1 MRIDVSLLRVLEGL
15 SEYDILK
22 VMAGLYIQNE
32 YDVDFEDDDDLDI
45 IEEYVETD
53 NDLLINIQNT
63 FANIDRDYSDEDNDE
78 DDYNEESNDD
88 CDDYENDDY
97 DEEDNYDDYWNSYN
111 EDEVDD
117 DTQRLI
123 EENRKKNEI
132 ALGL

>member
-22 VMAGLYIQNE
+22 VMAGLYLQNE
-32 YDVDFEDDDDLDI
+32 YGVDFEDDDLETT
-45 IEEYVETD
+45 EEYVETD

-78 DDYNEESNDD
+78 DDYEDE
-88 CDDYENDDY
+88 DYENDDY
-97 DEEDNYDDYWNSYN
+97 DDYDEEDNNDDYWNSYD

>member
-22 VMAGLYIQNE
+22 VMAGLYLQNE
-32 YDVDFEDDDDLDI
+32 YGVDFEDDDLETT
-45 IEEYVETD
+45 EEYVETD

-78 DDYNEESNDD
+78 DDYED
-88 CDDYENDDY
+88 DDYDDY
-97 DEEDNYDDYWNSYN
+97 DEEDNDDDYWNSYD

>member
-1 MRIDVSLLRVLEGL
+1 MRIDVSLLKVLEGL

-22 VMAGLYIQNE
+22 VMAGLYLQNE
-32 YDVDFEDDDDLDI
+32 YGVDFEDDDLETT
-45 IEEYVETD
+45 EEYVETD

-78 DDYNEESNDD
+78 DDCED
-88 CDDYENDDY
+88 DDYENDDY
-97 DEEDNYDDYWNSYN
+97 DDYDEEDNDDDYWNSYD

>member
-1 MRIDVSLLRVLEGL
+1 MRIDVSLLRILEGL

-22 VMAGLYIQNE
+22 VMAGLYLQNE
-32 YDVDFEDDDDLDI
+32 YGVDFEDDDDLETT
-45 IEEYVETD
+45 EEYVETD

-63 FANIDRDYSDEDNDE
+63 FANIDRDYNNEDNDE
-78 DDYNEESNDD
+78 GD
-88 CDDYENDDY
+88 CENDDY
-97 DEEDNYDDYWNSYN
+97 DEEDNDDDYWNSYG

>member
-1 MRIDVSLLRVLEGL
+1 MRIDVSLLKVLEGL

-22 VMAGLYIQNE
+22 VMAGLYLQNE
-32 YDVDFEDDDDLDI
+32 YGVDFEDDDLETT
-45 IEEYVETD
+45 EEYVETD

-78 DDYNEESNDD
+78 DDYEDE
-88 CDDYENDDY
+88 DYENDDY
-97 DEEDNYDDYWNSYN
+97 DDYDEEDNDDDYWNSYD

>member
-22 VMAGLYIQNE
+22 VMAGLYLQNE

-78 DDYNEESNDD
+78 DDYENDD
-88 CDDYENDDY
+88 YDDYENDDY
-97 DEEDNYDDYWNSYN
+97 DEEDNNDDYWNSYN

>member
-22 VMAGLYIQNE
+22 VMAGLYLQNE

-78 DDYNEESNDD
+78 DDYENDD
-88 CDDYENDDY
+88 YDDYENDDY
-97 DEEDNYDDYWNSYN
+97 DEEDNNDDYWNSYN
-111 EDEVDD
+111 EDEIDD

>member
-1 MRIDVSLLRVLEGL
+1 MRIDVSLLKVLEGL

-22 VMAGLYIQNE
+22 VMAGLYLQNE
-32 YDVDFEDDDDLDI
+32 YGVDFEDNDDLETT
-45 IEEYVETD
+45 EEYVETD

-63 FANIDRDYSDEDNDE
+63 FANIDRDYNDE
-78 DDYNEESNDD
+78 DDCEG
-88 CDDYENDDY
+88 DDYENDDY
-97 DEEDNYDDYWNSYN
+97 DDYDEEDNDEDYWNSYD
-111 EDEVDD
+111 EDEADD

>member
-22 VMAGLYIQNE
+22 VMAGLYLQNE
-32 YDVDFEDDDDLDI
+32 YGVDFEDDDLETT
-45 IEEYVETD
+45 EEYVETD

-63 FANIDRDYSDEDNDE
+63 FANIDRDYNDEDNDE
-78 DDYNEESNDD
+78 DDYED
-88 CDDYENDDY
+88 DDYDDY
-97 DEEDNYDDYWNSYN
+97 DEEDNDDDYWNSYD

>member
-22 VMAGLYIQNE
+22 VMAGLYLQNE
-32 YDVDFEDDDDLDI
+32 YGVDFEDDDLETT
-45 IEEYVETD
+45 EEYVETD

-78 DDYNEESNDD
+78 DDY
-88 CDDYENDDY
+88 ENDDY
-97 DEEDNYDDYWNSYN
+97 DEEDNNDDYWNSYD

>member
-22 VMAGLYIQNE
+22 VMAGLYLQNE
-32 YDVDFEDDDDLDI
+32 YGVDFEDDDLETT
-45 IEEYVETD
+45 EEYVETD

-78 DDYNEESNDD
+78 DDCED
-88 CDDYENDDY
+88 DDYENDDY
-97 DEEDNYDDYWNSYN
+97 DDYDEEDNDDDYWNSYD

>member
-22 VMAGLYIQNE
+22 VMAGLYLQNE
-32 YDVDFEDDDDLDI
+32 YGVDFEDDDLETT
-45 IEEYVETD
+45 EEYVETD

-78 DDYNEESNDD
+78 DDYED
-88 CDDYENDDY
+88 DDYENDDY
-97 DEEDNYDDYWNSYN
+97 DDYDEEDNNDDYWNSYN

>member
-22 VMAGLYIQNE
+22 VMAGLYLQNE
-32 YDVDFEDDDDLDI
+32 YGVDFEDDDLETT
-45 IEEYVETD
+45 EEYVETD

-63 FANIDRDYSDEDNDE
+63 FANIDRDYNNEDNDE
-78 DDYNEESNDD
+78 GD
-88 CDDYENDDY
+88 CENDDY
-97 DEEDNYDDYWNSYN
+97 DEEDNDDDYWNSYG

>member
-1 MRIDVSLLRVLEGL
+1 MRIDVSLLKVLEGL

-22 VMAGLYIQNE
+22 VMAGLYLQNE
-32 YDVDFEDDDDLDI
+32 YGVDFEGNDDLETT
-45 IEEYVETD
+45 EEYVETD

-78 DDYNEESNDD
+78 DDYENDD
-88 CDDYENDDY
+88 YDDYENDDY
-97 DEEDNYDDYWNSYN
+97 DEEDNNDDYWNSYN

>member
-22 VMAGLYIQNE
+22 VMAGLYLQNE

-78 DDYNEESNDD
+78 DDYENDD
-88 CDDYENDDY
+88 YDDYENDDY
-97 DEEDNYDDYWNSYN
+97 DEEDNNDDYWNSYD

>member
-22 VMAGLYIQNE
+22 VMAGLYLQNE

-63 FANIDRDYSDEDNDE
+63 FANIDRDYNDEDNDE
-78 DDYNEESNDD
+78 DDYED
-88 CDDYENDDY
+88 DDYENDDY
-97 DEEDNYDDYWNSYN
+97 DDYDEEDNDDDYWNSYD

>member
-1 MRIDVSLLRVLEGL
+1 MRIDVSLLKVLEGL

-22 VMAGLYIQNE
+22 VMAGLYLQNE
-32 YDVDFEDDDDLDI
+32 YGVDFEDNDDLETT
-45 IEEYVETD
+45 EEYVETD

-63 FANIDRDYSDEDNDE
+63 FANIDRDYNNEDNDE
-78 DDYNEESNDD
+78 
-88 CDDYENDDY
+88 DDYENDDY
-97 DEEDNYDDYWNSYN
+97 DEEDNDDDYWNSYD

>member
-22 VMAGLYIQNE
+22 VMAGLYLQNE
-32 YDVDFEDDDDLDI
+32 YDVDFEDDDDLETT
-45 IEEYVETD
+45 EEYVETD

-78 DDYNEESNDD
+78 DDY
-88 CDDYENDDY
+88 ENDDY
-97 DEEDNYDDYWNSYN
+97 DEEDNNDDYWNSYD

>member
-1 MRIDVSLLRVLEGL
+1 MRIDVSLLKVLEGL

-22 VMAGLYIQNE
+22 VMAGLYLQNE
-32 YDVDFEDDDDLDI
+32 YGVDFEDNDDLETT
-45 IEEYVETD
+45 EEYVETD

-78 DDYNEESNDD
+78 DNYEDE
-88 CDDYENDDY
+88 DYENDDY
-97 DEEDNYDDYWNSYN
+97 DDYDEEDNDDDYWNSYD

>member
-1 MRIDVSLLRVLEGL
+1 MRIDVSLLKVLEGL

-22 VMAGLYIQNE
+22 VMAGLYLQNE
-32 YDVDFEDDDDLDI
+32 YGVDFEDNDDLETT
-45 IEEYVETD
+45 EEYVETD

-63 FANIDRDYSDEDNDE
+63 FANIDRDYNDEDNDE
-78 DDYNEESNDD
+78 DDYED
-88 CDDYENDDY
+88 DDYENDDY
-97 DEEDNYDDYWNSYN
+97 DDYDEEDNDDDYWNSYD

>member
-1 MRIDVSLLRVLEGL
+1 MRIDVSLLKVLEGL

-22 VMAGLYIQNE
+22 VMAGLYLQNE
-32 YDVDFEDDDDLDI
+32 YGVDFEDDDLETT
-45 IEEYVETD
+45 EEYVETD

-63 FANIDRDYSDEDNDE
+63 FANIDRDYNDE
-78 DDYNEESNDD
+78 DKDEDD
-88 CDDYENDDY
+88 CEDDDYENDDY
-97 DEEDNYDDYWNSYN
+97 DDYDEEDNDDDYWNSYD

>member
-22 VMAGLYIQNE
+22 VMAGLYLQNE
-32 YDVDFEDDDDLDI
+32 YGVDFEDDDLETT
-45 IEEYVETD
+45 EEYVETD

-78 DDYNEESNDD
+78 DDYED
-88 CDDYENDDY
+88 DDYENDDY
-97 DEEDNYDDYWNSYN
+97 DEEDNNDDYWNSYD

>member
-1 MRIDVSLLRVLEGL
+1 MRIDVSLLKVLEGL

-22 VMAGLYIQNE
+22 VMAGLYLQNE
-32 YDVDFEDDDDLDI
+32 YGVDFEDDDLETT
-45 IEEYVETD
+45 EEYVETD

-78 DDYNEESNDD
+78 DDYEDE
-88 CDDYENDDY
+88 DYENDNYDDY
-97 DEEDNYDDYWNSYN
+97 DEEDNDDDYWNSYD

>member
-22 VMAGLYIQNE
+22 VMAGLYLQNE
-32 YDVDFEDDDDLDI
+32 YGVDFEDDDLETT
-45 IEEYVETD
+45 EEYVETD

-78 DDYNEESNDD
+78 DDYENDD
-88 CDDYENDDY
+88 YDDYDDY
-97 DEEDNYDDYWNSYN
+97 DEEDNNDDYWNSYN

>member
-22 VMAGLYIQNE
+22 VMAGLYLQNE
-32 YDVDFEDDDDLDI
+32 YGVDFEDDDLETT
-45 IEEYVETD
+45 EEYVETD

-78 DDYNEESNDD
+78 DDYED
-88 CDDYENDDY
+88 DDYENDDY
-97 DEEDNYDDYWNSYN
+97 DEEDNNDDYWNSYN

>member
-22 VMAGLYIQNE
+22 VMAGLYLQNE
-32 YDVDFEDDDDLDI
+32 YGVDFEDDDLETT
-45 IEEYVETD
+45 EEYVETD

-78 DDYNEESNDD
+78 DDYEDE
-88 CDDYENDDY
+88 DYENDNYDDY
-97 DEEDNYDDYWNSYN
+97 DEEDNDDDYWNSYD

>member
-1 MRIDVSLLRVLEGL
+1 MRIDVSLLKVLEGL

-22 VMAGLYIQNE
+22 VMAGLYLQNE
-32 YDVDFEDDDDLDI
+32 YGVDFEDNDDLETT
-45 IEEYVETD
+45 EEYVETD

-63 FANIDRDYSDEDNDE
+63 FANIDRDYNDEDNDE
-78 DDYNEESNDD
+78 DDCED
-88 CDDYENDDY
+88 DDYENDDY
-97 DEEDNYDDYWNSYN
+97 DDYDEEDNDEDYWNSYN

>member
-22 VMAGLYIQNE
+22 VMAGLYLQNE
-32 YDVDFEDDDDLDI
+32 YGVDFEDDDLETT
-45 IEEYVETD
+45 EEYVETD

-78 DDYNEESNDD
+78 DDYEDE
-88 CDDYENDDY
+88 DYENDDY
-97 DEEDNYDDYWNSYN
+97 DDYDEEDNDDDYWNSYD

>member
-22 VMAGLYIQNE
+22 VMAGLYLQNE
-32 YDVDFEDDDDLDI
+32 YGVDFEDDDLETT
-45 IEEYVETD
+45 EEYVETD

-63 FANIDRDYSDEDNDE
+63 FANIDRDYNDEDNDE
-78 DDYNEESNDD
+78 DDYED
-88 CDDYENDDY
+88 DDYENDDY
-97 DEEDNYDDYWNSYN
+97 DEEDNNDDYWNSYN

>member
-22 VMAGLYIQNE
+22 VMAGLYLQNE
-32 YDVDFEDDDDLDI
+32 YGVDFEDDDLETT
-45 IEEYVETD
+45 EEYVETD

-63 FANIDRDYSDEDNDE
+63 FANIDRDYNDEDNDE
-78 DDYNEESNDD
+78 DDYED
-88 CDDYENDDY
+88 DDYENDDY
-97 DEEDNYDDYWNSYN
+97 DEEDNNDDYWNSYD
-111 EDEVDD
+111 EDEIDN